1 MFVARL
7 VCSDAECA
15 AEVTAEGRTLGE
27 LEALVCEC
35 GYALEVVAWP
45 DWVDEPADVVQ
56 LRVVEPSAGL
66 RDAA

>member
-7 VCSDAECA
+7 VCSDSGCA

-35 GYALEVVAWP
+35 GCALAVIGWP
-45 DWVDEPADVVQ
+45 DWVDEPAEVVG
-56 LRVVEPSAGL
+56 LRVIERSTGL